1 MTTSMSEDWRDVLA
15 SAQARGDQQMAA
27 MRDLETPLRLF
38 GDAAVVL
45 YDALTAAGV
54 DRNARMTTVVTMA
67 LGVGLSADELGE

>member
-27 MRDLETPLRLF
+27 LRDLETPLRVF
-38 GDAAVVL
+38 GEAAVVL

-54 DRNARMTTVVTMA
+54 DRNARMTTLVTTA
-67 LGVGLSADELGE
+67 LGVGLTAEEVGE